1 MVKPRTASNIHICGV
16 PANGKLCEF
25 LGHSST
31 KGCYKCA
38 NTFDGEKMYGGL
50 DVSSWEFRN

>member
-1 MVKPRTASNIHICGV
+1 MVKPTASNIHNCGV
-16 PANGKLCEF
+16 PANGKLYEF

-38 NTFDGEKMYGGL
+38 NTFDGEKKYGGL